1 MDRNPDQSGS
11 LGLEP
16 KALQKFALHIYYLK
30 KKQKLFFHSTAS
42 ARALN
47 LQGALLLKLNES
59 LAIILYKN
67 NTKFIYLFIYFLMCS
82 FILITLHFLPCYHH
96 GNVNSG

>member
-30 KKQKLFFHSTAS
+30 KKNKKLFFIRQLS

-67 NTKFIYLFIYFLMCS
+67 KTKFKASPYWES
-82 FILITLHFLPCYHH
+82 DAE
-96 GNVNSG
+96 NQ